1 LINPL
6 FGLAFGGIYKLVE
19 NIYISLF
26 FKIRKPT
33 TTAPIITYVIV
44 LSFIDLVSSGFVF
57 GKLEDI
63 IFGVFEYGVDVG
75 IKIVLGADTGLVLGK
90 VLGGR
95 ITVGPLTGFIGI
107 LGLTIGFPEIGNG

>member
-44 LSFIDLVSSGFVF
+44 LSFIALVSSGFVF

-75 IKIVLGADTGLVLGK
+75 IKIVFGAETGLVLGK

-107 LGLTIGFPEIGNG
+107 LGLTIGFPEFGNG